1 MTKKSKHTFTRVN
14 SLDKL
19 KQMCNG
25 VTKEFFIQLNFG
37 IRSSKNISYNKDTDT
52 FYILNE
58 IDGTEQELNSQTIM
72 DEEYTNIGKAITLG
86 SFYAYKMNITI
97 MENKSLKVGD
107 KVKWYDPEIEFRDL
121 NVIWTISKI
130 YGDLNDE
137 DTIILITNEYGSE
150 AEVSQNE
157 IKKIN

>member
-1 MTKKSKHTFTRVN
+1 MAKKNKPTFTRVN
-14 SLDKL
+14 SLDEL

-86 SFYAYKMNITI
+86 SFYAY
-97 MENKSLKVGD
+97 
-107 KVKWYDPEIEFRDL
+107 
-121 NVIWTISKI
+121 
-130 YGDLNDE
+130 
-137 DTIILITNEYGSE
+137 
-150 AEVSQNE
+150 
-157 IKKIN
+157 

>member
-1 MTKKSKHTFTRVN
+1 MIKKSKLTFTRVN

-86 SFYAYKMNITI
+86 AFYAY
-97 MENKSLKVGD
+97 
-107 KVKWYDPEIEFRDL
+107 
-121 NVIWTISKI
+121 
-130 YGDLNDE
+130 
-137 DTIILITNEYGSE
+137 
-150 AEVSQNE
+150 
-157 IKKIN
+157 